1 MMTGYRGVL
10 AGVLLVSLAMP
21 GAAGVAG
28 QARPAPAGAT
38 SLFDAY
44 ASGAHDTALAPFRTV
59 GPDRVPAFRQAFLAD
74 AAAWIEAGPEERPSR
89 VRLAALLAL
98 DAEAILLERGLW
110 SRASGEPRCA
120 APCVIEWA
128 CAELRALGE
137 PDPFEALWAEA
148 SIALVSGAR
157 DWTILVTPLTRPIR
171 DRPTTGHVIHLLERF
186 PDAPRIR
193 LARAVALSARQ
204 LVMTEMDTPR
214 DGEPTGHIASP
225 MAGLS
230 SDAATWMDER
240 RRASLEYATTP
251 LIELAE
257 DPVVGAEARA
267 RLAQVHLKL
276 GDFATA
282 RDEALAAA
290 GTAREP
296 DARYIG
302 HVLAAQA
309 LQALGD
315 LRAAE
320 SQFALALEAR
330 PHAQSATVGLAALRH
345 LRGDGES
352 AYGLVAASLDERP
365 GDDDPWR
372 LFLYGD
378 YPRLPALL
386 ARLREAIRP

>member
-1 MMTGYRGVL
+1 VTGHRGVL
-10 AGVLLVSLAMP
+10 SGLLLALVIP
-21 GAAGVAG
+21 GAAGLAG
-28 QARPAPAGAT
+28 QTRPPAPVGAP

-44 ASGAHDTALAPFRTV
+44 ASGNLDAALTPFRTV
-59 GPDRVPAFRQAFLAD
+59 APDRVPAFRQAFLAD
-74 AAAWIEAGPEERPSR
+74 AAAWIEAVPDERASR
-89 VRLAALLAL
+89 VRIAAVLAL
-98 DAEAILLERGLW
+98 DAEALLLERGLW
-110 SRASGEPRCA
+110 SRTDGPPRCA
-120 APCVIEWA
+120 APCVVEWA
-128 CAELRALGE
+128 CAQLRALGE

-171 DRPTTGHVIHLLERF
+171 DRPTTGHVMHLLERF

-204 LVMTEMDTPR
+204 MVMTEMDAPR
-214 DGEPTGHIASP
+214 DGAPTSHIATP
-225 MAGLS
+225 MAGMS
-230 SDAATWMDER
+230 ADAAAWMDER
-240 RRASLEYATTP
+240 RRSSLEFATTP
-251 LIELAE
+251 LVDLAD
-257 DPVVGAEARA
+257 DPAVGAEARA

-276 GDFATA
+276 GDFTTA

-290 GTAREP
+290 DRATEP
-296 DARYIG
+296 DVRYLA

-309 LQALGD
+309 LQALGN

-320 SQFALALEAR
+320 SQFAAALEAR
-330 PHAQSATVGLAALRH
+330 PHSQSASVGLAALRQ

-352 AYGLVAASLDERP
+352 AYDLVAASLGERP
-365 GDDDPWR
+365 RDDDPWR

-386 ARLREAIRP
+386 ARLREAIQP